1 MAKSPAEKAG
11 LKENDKL
18 LTADGKPIE
27 SWQAW
32 TELFRA
38 SPGKRIELTYE
49 RDGKILATAIR
60 PDSVEQSAGV
70 LVGRAGLAA
79 QADKEWDKTIRYRYT
94 PSVAQAFE
102 LGWNKTVNYSWTT
115 LKFFGKLVTGNA
127 SLNHISGPLT
137 IADVAGQF
145 RPKTSDLQRSTS
157 NFWPWSAS
165 A

>member
-1 MAKSPAEKAG
+1 M
-11 LKENDKL
+11 KENDKL

-70 LVGRAGLAA
+70 LVGRVGLAA

-94 PSVAQAFE
+94 PSAAQAFE
-102 LGWNKTVNYSWTT
+102 LLEQNRQLFVDD
-115 LKFFGKLVTGNA
+115 LKFFRKTGYRQC
-127 SLNHISGPLT
+127 LFEPYFRPLT
-137 IADVAGQF
+137 IADVGQSA
-145 RPKTSDLQRSTS
+145 KLGLQSYLEFLALVS
-157 NFWPWSAS
+157 ISLGVLNLCPCPF
-165 A
+165 

>member
-1 MAKSPAEKAG
+1 M
-11 LKENDKL
+11 KENDKL

-115 LKFFGKLVTGNA
+115 LKFSENWLQA
-127 SLNHISGPLT
+127 MPL
-137 IADVAGQF
+137 
-145 RPKTSDLQRSTS
+145 
-157 NFWPWSAS
+157 
-165 A
+165 